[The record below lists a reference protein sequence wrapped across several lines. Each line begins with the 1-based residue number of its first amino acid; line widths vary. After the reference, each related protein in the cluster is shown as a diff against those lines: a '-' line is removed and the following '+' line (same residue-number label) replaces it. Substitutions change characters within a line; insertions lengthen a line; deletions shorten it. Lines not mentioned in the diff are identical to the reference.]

1 VEDRLM
7 SVPLKFPSLF
17 VPKSV
22 LFHLVPQNNSGPR
35 AASGKSQVR
44 ATDAGFWRA
53 SVSFDIHTADEI
65 REWRGFVAALQGKVT
80 EFNIGVFDDRQAP
93 AAVGGSHE
101 VTGIT
106 HSDDTTF
113 SDGTGYSQSD
123 ILVVATSAVE
133 LRATA
138 MTLTVTRA
146 GDLKRGMYFSH
157 RDGFRHHLYM
167 VTSVTSADGATI
179 GITFLPP
186 ARAAIA
192 AGDAIEF
199 GTPQCTMNLA
209 DQMSGQLTM
218 ERNYRGAPSLEMEE
232 SFNGLA

>member
-17 VPKSV
+17 IPKSV

-35 AASGKSQVR
+35 SASGKSQVR
-44 ATDAGFWRA
+44 ATDAGFWKA
-53 SVSFDIHTADEI
+53 SVSFDIHTADEV
-65 REWRGFVAALQGKVT
+65 REWRGFVTALQGKVT

-93 AAVGGSHE
+93 AADGGSTV

-113 SDGTGYSQSD
+113 SDETGYLQSD
-123 ILVVATSAVE
+123 ILVEATEAAD

-138 MTLTVTRA
+138 LTLTITRA
-146 GDLKRGMYFSH
+146 GDIKRGMYFSH
-157 RDGFRHHLYM
+157 RDGYRHHLYIVTA
-167 VTSVTSADGATI
+167 VTSEDGSEI

-186 ARAAIA
+186 ARVAIA

-199 GTPQCTMNLA
+199 GIPQCTMTLA

-218 ERNYRGAPSLEMEE
+218 ERNYRGSPSIEMEE
-232 SFNGLA
+232 SFNGLT

>member
-1 VEDRLM
+1 VEKLM

-22 LFHLVPQNNSGPR
+22 LFHLVPQNSSGPR

-65 REWRGFVAALQGKVT
+65 QGKVT

-93 AAVGGSHE
+93 AAIGGSHE

-123 ILVVATSAVE
+123 ILVGATSAVD

-192 AGDAIEF
+192 AGDAAEF

-209 DQMSGQLTM
+209 DPMSGQLTM

-232 SFNGLA
+232 SFYGLA